1 MARSSARLVALE
13 ALCEFQKSG
22 QPVIAILTA
31 LSARKRLSPRDHQ
44 LARALVFGILR
55 RQQYLDCIIDRFSRH
70 PVTKMKP
77 RTLIALRTGIYQLL
91 FMDRIPASAA
101 VNETVQAFKT
111 GRQPKWLVR
120 FVNGVLRSV
129 ARERDSLPPP
139 ERMTVDG
146 APVLNHPAW
155 LVKRWEKS
163 HGRQRTRDICLIN
176 NEPPPLTLR
185 VNTGLLP
192 RRQFAAMLA
201 EIGRVEYG
209 KFAETALSLPDFR
222 GDVAALPGY
231 DRGCFVVQDEAAQL
245 ATCLLTM
252 KKGGRYL
259 DGCAGVGGKTTH
271 LAALLPP
278 GADLTA
284 IEPEKRRYRLLG
296 ENLQRMQVTGVA
308 TVNMDLD
315 GFADT
320 SGEKYDGILLDV
332 PCSGTGVIRRR
343 PDIRWNRREEDL
355 ADYQRQQLKLLRTAA
370 SLVQEGGIIVYA
382 TCSLEPEENS
392 GVIEA
397 FLAEHG
403 RFYLEDGRRFLPPA
417 AQHLVTAEG
426 YFQPTPEKGLDGFFA
441 ARLRRKREKRE

>member
-22 QPVIAILTA
+22 QPVTGILTA
-31 LSARKRLSPRDHQ
+31 LSAKKRLLPRDHQ

-77 RTLIALRTGIYQLL
+77 RTLVGLRTGIYQLL

-101 VNETVQAFKT
+101 VNETVQAFKA

-146 APVLNHPAW
+146 VPVLNHPEW
-155 LVKRWEKS
+155 LVRRWERVY
-163 HGRQRTRDICLIN
+163 GRQRTCGICRIN

-192 RRQFAAMLA
+192 QHQFAAMLV

-209 KFAETALSLPDFR
+209 KFAETALCLPDFR
-222 GDVAALPGY
+222 GDVASLPGY

-252 KKGGRYL
+252 KQGGRYL

-271 LAALLPP
+271 LAALLPA

-315 GFADT
+315 GFTDT
-320 SGEKYDGILLDV
+320 SSEKYDGILLDV

-355 ADYQRQQLKLLRTAA
+355 AGYQRQQLKLLRTAA
-370 SLVQEGGIIVYA
+370 PLVQGDGIIVYA

-392 GVIEA
+392 EVIEA
-397 FLAEHG
+397 FLAEHAQ
-403 RFYLEDGRRFLPPA
+403 FCLEDARRFLPSA
-417 AQHLVTAEG
+417 AQQLVSAVG
-426 YFQPTPEKGLDGFFA
+426 FFQPTPEKGLDGFFA
-441 ARLRRKREKRE
+441 ARLRRQG